1 MNTTTNEVKFERN
14 CFMFGEE
21 LTAVIGLPSKTLIYP
36 SMEQHHS
43 LCSDRNY
50 WYRNCSSQRD
60 YIIDLLEIFSST
72 EKCLLLSRHASIV
85 LWFCSLS
92 VLASNYIYIYTVC
105 ILYFV
110 GNDLLTLKSCRY
122 LGRSSDIYI
131 CTFATNIRS
140 IFQDVD
146 NSLKLADRF
155 LQNIYAIYIQYIYI
169 YMTLPLPLSYIY
181 VLNEFLLFF
190 SICWDS
196 EIHCKNRHIIID
208 QFRWH

>member
-1 MNTTTNEVKFERN
+1 MANIDTKHYRTTSIISQNKKNVSDFKGEMDTTTNEVKFERN

-92 VLASNYIYIYTVC
+92 VLASNYIYIY
-105 ILYFV
+105 
-110 GNDLLTLKSCRY
+110 
-122 LGRSSDIYI
+122 
-131 CTFATNIRS
+131 
-140 IFQDVD
+140 
-146 NSLKLADRF
+146 
-155 LQNIYAIYIQYIYI
+155 
-169 YMTLPLPLSYIY
+169 MTLPLSLSYIY